1 VQGEEKMK
9 KVTVEQLVLDEI
21 HEAVLRAAE
30 RLNKDL
36 TAEQL
41 LGVPMALF
49 SAENVMRAAFIKW
62 VKEQK
67 EK

>member
-1 VQGEEKMK
+1 MK
-9 KVTVEQLVLDEI
+9 EATVEQLVLDELS
-21 HEAVLRAAE
+21 EAMLRAAE

-41 LGVPMALF
+41 LGIPMALF
-49 SAENVMRAAFIKW
+49 RAENVMRAAFIKW
-62 VKEQK
+62 VHEED

>member
-1 VQGEEKMK
+1 MNEA
-9 KVTVEQLVLDEI
+9 TVEQLVLDEI

-30 RLNKDL
+30 KLNKDL

-41 LGVPMALF
+41 LGIPMALF
-49 SAENVMRAAFIKW
+49 RAENVMRAACIKW
-62 VKEQK
+62 VQEQE

>member
-1 VQGEEKMK
+1 MNEA
-9 KVTVEQLVLDEI
+9 TVEQLVLDEI

-30 RLNKDL
+30 KLNKDL

-49 SAENVMRAAFIKW
+49 VAENVMRAAFIKW
-62 VKEQK
+62 VQEQK

>member
-1 VQGEEKMK
+1 MNEA
-9 KVTVEQLVLDEI
+9 TVEQLVLDEI

-30 RLNKDL
+30 KLNKDL

-49 SAENVMRAAFIKW
+49 VAENVMRAAFIKW
-62 VKEQK
+62 VQEQG